1 MMLMN
6 KDAKIF
12 IAGHRGM
19 VGSAIHRKLTSLG
32 YSNIVT
38 RTSAELDLRIQERV
52 NEFFEA
58 ERPEYVFL
66 AAAKVGGILAN
77 NTYRADFI
85 YENIMIQS
93 NVIHSSYATN
103 VKKLMF
109 LGSSC
114 IYPKLAPQPL
124 KEDYL
129 LTGLL
134 EPTNEP
140 YAIAK
145 IAGIKMCDAYR
156 SQYGCDFISVMPTNL
171 YGPNDNYDLQN
182 AHVLPSLVRKFHEAK
197 INNAPEV
204 SIWGTGSPKREF
216 LHADDLADACVF
228 LMNTYS
234 DEGLVNIGTGEDIS
248 ISDLALMIKE
258 VVGYEGSIVYDHS
271 KPDGTPRKLM
281 DVSKLNQLGWKFTI
295 SLKKGLEMV
304 YQEYQSRQ

>member
-1 MMLMN
+1 MN

-32 YSNIVT
+32 YTNIVT
-38 RTSAELDLRIQERV
+38 RTSVELDLRIQERV

-58 ERPEYVFL
+58 ERPAYVFL

-93 NVIHSSYATN
+93 NIIHSSYATG

-114 IYPKLAPQPL
+114 IYPKLAAQPL

-197 INNAPEV
+197 INNTPQV

-216 LHADDLADACVF
+216 LHADDLAEACVF

-234 DEGLVNIGTGEDIS
+234 EEGLVNIGTGEDIA
-248 ISDLALMIKE
+248 ISDLAIMIKD
-258 VVGYEGSIVYDHS
+258 VVGYEGAIVYDAS

-281 DVSKLNQLGWKFTI
+281 DVSKLSALGWKFTI
-295 SLKKGLEMV
+295 PLKKGLEMV

>member
-6 KDAKIF
+6 KEAKIY

-58 ERPEYVFL
+58 ERPAYVFL

-93 NVIHSSYATN
+93 NIIHSSYATG

-204 SIWGTGSPKREF
+204 SIWGSGSPKREF

-258 VVGYEGSIVYDHS
+258 VVGYEGAIVYDHS

-281 DVSKLNQLGWKFTI
+281 DVSKLSKLGWNYTI
-295 SLKKGLEMV
+295 PLKKGLEMV